1 MSFQQSVEAAVSVF
15 AGLKA
20 LEPQVEQIAARMTE
34 VLQAGGKV
42 LFCGNGGSACE
53 AQHFAA
59 ELVGRYKMTRRGLP
73 AIALN
78 ADGALMSCIGNDFS
92 FESVFARQVEAFG
105 QTGDMFVGMTTSGNS
120 PNVLKALEVARAQ
133 GLTTVTFL
141 GAGGGRARGLADFEL
156 VVDHKE
162 TARVQEAHQF
172 LLHGIMDAFEARLA
186 AAEPAMAKA

>member
-1 MSFQQSVEAAVSVF
+1 MSFQQSVEAALSLF
-15 AGLKA
+15 AGLNT
-20 LEPQVEQIAARMTE
+20 LQPQVDLIAARMTE
-34 VLQAGGKV
+34 ILQAGGKV

-59 ELVGRYKMTRRGLP
+59 ELVGRYKMTRKGLP

-105 QTGDMFVGMTTSGNS
+105 RPGDMFVGMTTSGNS
-120 PNVLKALEVARAQ
+120 PNVLKALEVAQSQ

-141 GAGGGRARGLADFEL
+141 GAGGGRAHGMADYEL
-156 VVDHKE
+156 LIDHKE

-172 LLHGIMDAFEARLA
+172 LLHCIMDAFEARLA
-186 AAEPAMAKA
+186 SQPTAAKA